1 MSEVTRRLVLAS
13 ASPRRRKLL
22 EEAGFDFDVHVPRI
36 REVLLARESPDF
48 MAQRLAREKA
58 QSIAAS
64 YDSDSCVL
72 GADTAVVLDSSL
84 LGKPRDGMEAVEM
97 LTRLSGRTHSV
108 LTGYAL
114 VVPGSD
120 RIVAGVVESRVR
132 MRSISNDE
140 AHSYVATGEPLDK
153 AGSYALQGIGAKF
166 VEALEGSRSNV
177 IGLPLEAV
185 VPRLE
190 SLGVVR
196 TCRT

>member
-36 REVLLARESPDF
+36 REALQARESPDF

-58 QSIAAS
+58 QSIAAG
-64 YDSDSCVL
+64 YGSDSCVL
-72 GADTAVVLDSSL
+72 GADTSVVLDSAL
-84 LGKPRDGMEAVEM
+84 LGKPRDGMHAVEM
-97 LTRLSGRTHSV
+97 LGRLSGRTHSV

-114 VVPGSD
+114 VVPGSSQ
-120 RIVAGVVESRVR
+120 IVAGVVESRVR
-132 MRSISNDE
+132 MRKISNDE

-166 VEALEGSRSNV
+166 VEAIEGSRSNV
-177 IGLPLEAV
+177 IGLPLEAI

-190 SLGVVR
+190 SLGVLR
-196 TCRT
+196 KCRT

>member
-22 EEAGFDFDVHVPRI
+22 EGAGFDFDVHVPRI
-36 REVLLARESPDF
+36 REALLGRESPDF

-58 QSIAAS
+58 QSIALS
-64 YDSDSCVL
+64 YESDSCVL
-72 GADTAVVLDSSL
+72 GADTAVVLDSIL

-114 VVPGSD
+114 VVPGTE

>member
-36 REVLLARESPDF
+36 REVLLGRESPDF

-58 QSIAAS
+58 QSIASS
-64 YDSDSCVL
+64 YESDSCVL
-72 GADTAVVLDSSL
+72 GADTAVVLDSTL

-97 LTRLSGRTHSV
+97 LARLSGRTHSV

>member
-1 MSEVTRRLVLAS
+1 
-13 ASPRRRKLL
+13 
-22 EEAGFDFDVHVPRI
+22 
-36 REVLLARESPDF
+36 
-48 MAQRLAREKA
+48 
-58 QSIAAS
+58 
-64 YDSDSCVL
+64 VL
-72 GADTAVVLDSSL
+72 GADRAVVLDSTL

-97 LTRLSGRTHSV
+97 LARLSGRTHSV